1 MDVDQS
7 IELIEKSNRD
17 LRVTNRYLE
26 DEIREVNRRLRDEEW
41 KSLGLETRLVEMEAR
56 QQIMMERLDA
66 MNVAPVVVDLTKEED
81 EGGLGGPILLAPE
94 TPMPSVDTEEVGTQ
108 AQREL
113 LEELDNILSS
123 FVNVGESE
131 ETTEGEYTP
140 TGPSA
145 WGPEF

>member
-17 LRVTNRYLE
+17 LRVLNRYLE
-26 DEIREVNRRLRDEEW
+26 DEVREVNVRLHDEEW
-41 KSLGLETRLVEMEAR
+41 KSLGLETHLIWMEAR

-81 EGGLGGPILLAPE
+81 EGGLGSPILLAAE
-94 TPMPSVDTEEVGTQ
+94 TPAASVDTEVERAR
-108 AQREL
+108 AQQEL
-113 LEELDNILSS
+113 LVELDSILSS
-123 FVNVGESE
+123 FVNVE
-131 ETTEGEYTP
+131 EEEKTTEGEYTP